1 MEQVMIVLPVRLN
14 ELLNDVSGARAATL
28 ALDFAE
34 HATDLK
40 TESLTESMRDATV
53 EYVAAARE
61 AIALGR
67 ANDRILRAH
76 EYFFTTS
83 WKTSGHPEV
92 TRILNSAV
100 RLACQDMLIE
110 AGVMNKVARTKLTCQ
125 YIAQTAQSAVGSR
138 SAKRATDGME
148 IRKADRAARWEEA
161 RWQLQHV
168 IATEPNPHE

>member
-1 MEQVMIVLPVRLN
+1 MMIVLPVRLN

-40 TESLTESMRDATV
+40 AEPLAESMREATA

-67 ANDRILRAH
+67 ANDRLVRAH
-76 EYFFTTS
+76 ESFVTTS
-83 WKTSGHPEV
+83 WKTPGHPEV
-92 TRILNSAV
+92 THILNSAV

-110 AGVMNKVARTKLTCQ
+110 AGAMNKVARTKLTCQ

-138 SAKRATDGME
+138 SAKRAAEGTDS
-148 IRKADRAARWEEA
+148 RKADRAARWEEA
-161 RWQLQHV
+161 RWQLRHL